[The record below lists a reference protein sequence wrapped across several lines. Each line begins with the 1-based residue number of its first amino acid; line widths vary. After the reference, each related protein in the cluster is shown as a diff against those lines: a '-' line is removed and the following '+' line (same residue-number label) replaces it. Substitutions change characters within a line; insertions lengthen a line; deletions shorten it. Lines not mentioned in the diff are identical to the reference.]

1 MLRAWQHS
9 HDLVKNLEIGPITM
23 GSDNSV
29 TQPFYHLTNA
39 DTSVLVD
46 CRQRLPAIVYVGSR
60 LASVE
65 EADLAL
71 VDRHEAPASLPTETP
86 IALLPD
92 ATSGWLGHPGIAV
105 RKGAARLA
113 AACGITAGEPISERR
128 PCFVSGLFGHSDPFA
143 LRVGITR
150 CWQGALR

>member
-105 RKGAARLA
+105 RRGRQGWQLHAVLQQVSHCQRRL
-113 AACGITAGEPISERR
+113 PL
-128 PCFVSGLFGHSDPFA
+128 PCSPTPPRGG
-143 LRVGITR
+143 
-150 CWQGALR
+150 